1 MTTSKENNVIIL
13 GDNFAPIDQTKLKAT
28 IVDLYNKGYRNFYTP
43 LSSEFER
50 VAAEIIFSLNVF
62 GINNKYPD
70 LHLIIVIEHFQ
81 DHLRSVTSEQ
91 SDRFAKILDSAHEV
105 ILIRS
110 QRTPSFC
117 LSAASA
123 CFDEASLFL
132 TNVDPDEM
140 TITCKGDEDLL
151 VEDFPLFVLYNQA
164 EASQLP
170 IINMCELM

>member
-1 MTTSKENNVIIL
+1 MTKSKENNVIIL
-13 GDNFAPIDQTKLKAT
+13 GDNFTQIDHTKLKGT
-28 IVDLYNKGYRNFYTP
+28 IIDLYNKGYREFYTP

-50 VAAEIIFSLNVF
+50 VAAEVILSLNVF

-70 LHLIIVIEHFQ
+70 LHLIVIIDHFK
-81 DHLRSVTSEQ
+81 DHLRSATVEQ

-105 ILIRS
+105 ILIRQ

-132 TNVDPDEM
+132 TNITPDEM

-164 EASQLP
+164 EAMHLP
-170 IINMCELM
+170 IVNIH